1 MTLITIFLK
10 IFMLEVLTLFRDW
23 FFALVMPRHEIIIY
37 IVQCAFKATQIKL
50 IISLPPFALF

>member
-1 MTLITIFLK
+1 
-10 IFMLEVLTLFRDW
+10 MLEVLTLFRDW
-23 FFALVMPRHEIIIY
+23 FFALVMPRHEIITY